1 MRRLHARLATERERR
16 VQRQHARIDSICK
29 VFYLAIH
36 FQILAAGRQ
45 QDISVRLRQ
54 EQRCCFRIQH
64 ASKVRYL
71 VRLLAQK
78 AQIFCPCLRAGA
90 RNALGDRCRVGVRRV
105 DHQIKFRVGE
115 HLDDPV
121 NRLLNALEPGTY
133 LRPHRHLNPK
143 KDEIFLLLRGRIAVF
158 LFDNKGEITQT
169 QILDPKE
176 GVYGAEIKAGTW
188 HGLLVL
194 ESGSVIYEIKE
205 GPFAPLAPE
214 NFAPW
219 SPAPEDTKGVA
230 KYMELLGK
238 AI

>member
-1 MRRLHARLATERERR
+1 MTFTIKFQSAFC
-16 VQRQHARIDSICK
+16 QNIIDSNRSN
-29 VFYLAIH
+29 VFIASYSLLTQVID
-36 FQILAAGRQ
+36 IAGRIAKQ
-45 QDISVRLRQ
+45 SPRLRMNYN
-54 EQRCCFRIQH
+54 FH
-64 ASKVRYL
+64 
-71 VRLLAQK
+71 
-78 AQIFCPCLRAGA
+78 
-90 RNALGDRCRVGVRRV
+90 
-105 DHQIKFRVGE
+105 E